1 MDNTRDAWEMDKDR
15 RFKEMMQE
23 EHNDSDK
30 SKKFVEELK
39 KFQRKCMDARR
50 R

>member
-15 RFKEMMQE
+15 RFKEMIQE
-23 EHNDSDK
+23 EHNDSCK
-30 SKKFVEELK
+30 AKTFVEALK

>member
-1 MDNTRDAWEMDKDR
+1 MEEVKDAWEMDKDR

-23 EHNDSDK
+23 EHKDSDK
-30 SKKFVEELK
+30 AKTFVDALK

>member
-1 MDNTRDAWEMDKDR
+1 MDNTRDSWEMDKDG

-23 EHNDSDK
+23 EHKDSDK
-30 SKKFVEELK
+30 AKTFVEALK
-39 KFQRKCMDARR
+39 KFQRKCMNARR

>member
-23 EHNDSDK
+23 ENNDLDK
-30 SKKFVEELK
+30 SKKFVEALK

>member
-1 MDNTRDAWEMDKDR
+1 MNNTRDAWEMDKDR

-23 EHNDSDK
+23 EQNDSDK
-30 SKKFVEELK
+30 SKKFVEALK
-39 KFQRKCMDARR
+39 KFQRKCMDDRR

>member
-15 RFKEMMQE
+15 RFKEMIQE
-23 EHNDSDK
+23 EHKDSDK
-30 SKKFVEELK
+30 AKKFVEALK
-39 KFQRKCMDARR
+39 KFQRKCMDSRR